1 MPLTDG
7 SLSSK
12 ASWGRIRS
20 WWTSVVQHPFSQ
32 RLPASLSLP
41 VPTHLHKTTD
51 TQTHKLGSAPSLLF
65 LSSTYLSFY
74 LMCVCISIHVLGAL
88 HMNITRWSTL
98 KSDWLYSLQPKKE
111 KLYTVRENKTGSW
124 LWLWSWTP
132 YCQNLFQVGF
142 LSLPLKIWATVSSRS
157 CFCWL
162 YTAPP
167 HLTAKN
173 IINLISVL
181 TIWWC
186 PCVELSLV
194 LLEESVCYDHCILLA
209 KFC

>member
-32 RLPASLSLP
+32 RLPASLLLP
-41 VPTHLHKTTD
+41 VPTHLHKTTTD
-51 TQTHKLGSAPSLLF
+51 TQTHKLGSAPSPLF

-111 KLYTVRENKTGSW
+111 KLCTVSKIKTRKW
-124 LWLWSWTP
+124 LWLRSWTP
-132 YCQNLFQVGF
+132 IVKVRLKLKKEGK
-142 LSLPLKIWATVSSRS
+142 SLGHSYDLNQIPYDYIVKVMNRFKGLVHQA
-157 CFCWL
+157 L
-162 YTAPP
+162 YQ
-167 HLTAKN
+167 
-173 IINLISVL
+173 I
-181 TIWWC
+181 
-186 PCVELSLV
+186 
-194 LLEESVCYDHCILLA
+194 
-209 KFC
+209 